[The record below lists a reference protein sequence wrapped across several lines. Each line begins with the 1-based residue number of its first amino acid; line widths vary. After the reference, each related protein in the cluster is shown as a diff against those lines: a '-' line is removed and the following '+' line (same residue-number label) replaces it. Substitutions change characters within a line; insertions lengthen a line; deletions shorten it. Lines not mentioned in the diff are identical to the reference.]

1 GKTQGNIFIEEEA
14 EVSEEHSSDESEYFD
29 DLYDASFIDN
39 SEVIHSIE
47 TDMHAVYLKSVRSPL
62 LHGQFKLLYDKEKPN
77 MDIYSQTLSEDH
89 GNSKYEEDSFCVG
102 NEDKDSCVTEG
113 ESSHYKFTKLSK
125 KSERKKKRA
134 GKRILFLC
142 DSSSKEED
150 KEHVNL
156 TEEFNVKDRQNVK
169 KLLSSSED
177 EASTHL
183 NINEHSKTIKAN
195 MMEKIK
201 DTKSTDIQQESS
213 IQIMKAQSS
222 LASELSF
229 KMDLMSDN
237 HSFKIASL

>member
-1 GKTQGNIFIEEEA
+1 
-14 EVSEEHSSDESEYFD
+14 
-29 DLYDASFIDN
+29 
-39 SEVIHSIE
+39 
-47 TDMHAVYLKSVRSPL
+47 MHAVYLKSVRSPL

-102 NEDKDSCVTEG
+102 NGDQDSCVTEG

-142 DSSSKEED
+142 DSSSEEED

-156 TEEFNVKDRQNVK
+156 TEEFSVMDRQHVK

-177 EASTHL
+177 EASTHM
-183 NINEHSKTIKAN
+183 NINEHSKSKFT
-195 MMEKIK
+195 
-201 DTKSTDIQQESS
+201 
-213 IQIMKAQSS
+213 
-222 LASELSF
+222 
-229 KMDLMSDN
+229 
-237 HSFKIASL
+237 